1 MSALS
6 LSPLTKVSLQNTHG
20 CITKSFQC
28 RWAMLTF
35 HHGDV
40 EAHDRTI
47 DPSITIWVFDG
58 CPITNVCF
66 FHMLAAGKSEVL
78 SASLSGRDC
87 VLLNGSCRC
96 GVPDSSILN
105 YLL

>member
-1 MSALS
+1 MSVR
-6 LSPLTKVSLQNTHG
+6 PFFVSLDQ
-20 CITKSFQC
+20 SQ
-28 RWAMLTF
+28 LTEYAWV
-35 HHGDV
+35 HNQELSVPVGH
-40 EAHDRTI
+40 AHIPSRGRGSSRPNDR
-47 DPSITIWVFDG
+47 SITIWVFDG